1 MAKKTEP
8 AKGIRVE
15 QAITIDRPAE
25 DLYRYWRDLEN
36 LPKLMDHLQ
45 SVTAKGERIS
55 HWIAGGAGRMKLEWD
70 AEIVSEEEGRLIAWQ
85 SLKGSDL
92 GTAGS
97 VHFQEALGN
106 RGTEVKL
113 VLMYTPIGKTL
124 GSKVSKLL
132 GEEPAQEIRG
142 SLRKFKQL
150 METGGIATIEGQ
162 PSGGKR

>member
-1 MAKKTEP
+1 MATKIET

-25 DLYRYWRDLEN
+25 DLYRYWRDPEN
-36 LPKLMDHLQ
+36 LPKLMDHVQ
-45 SVTAKGERIS
+45 SVTAKDERIF
-55 HWIAGGAGRMKLEWD
+55 HWIALGEGKMKLEWD

-92 GTAGS
+92 GTTAS
-97 VHFQEALGN
+97 VHFKKAPGN

-113 VLMYTPIGKTL
+113 VFMYGPIARTP
-124 GSKVSKLL
+124 GSKVRKLL
-132 GEEPAQEIRG
+132 GEEPAREIRG

-150 METGGIATIEGQ
+150 METGEIATIEGQ
-162 PSGGKR
+162 PSGEER